1 LEEHAFTQG
10 LANRFPRIAESKV
23 SEAYPNGIM
32 RWAPW
37 YGFQF
42 YQRGYDKAYEVLGR
56 PGVKYKLA
64 RLAGVDRRVPVVHQA
79 WFYPRSD
86 LRKFVRT
93 YFDVLSAYAGIEKQG
108 EQQDIVLLSQSK
120 WPAHSLG
127 ATEG

>member
-1 LEEHAFTQG
+1 RFFKVLEATRDDPKYAEGVGAVIYGNMGHAIVLGDERLDLGQRRNKHQALLTDEDLEEHAFTQG

-64 RLAGVDRRVPVVHQA
+64 RLAGV
-79 WFYPRSD
+79 
-86 LRKFVRT
+86 
-93 YFDVLSAYAGIEKQG
+93 
-108 EQQDIVLLSQSK
+108 
-120 WPAHSLG
+120 
-127 ATEG
+127 